1 MLIGADPR
9 RRRWV
14 PGDVEVP
21 ACGCLLCSDLSH
33 EGREVVIHD
42 QHELTQPCGRQFAAS
57 DVLDRL
63 GTPLLSVV
71 IFG

>member
-1 MLIGADPR
+1 
-9 RRRWV
+9 
-14 PGDVEVP
+14 
-21 ACGCLLCSDLSH
+21 LLCSDLSH